1 MILEKSLTEPTWLNL
16 LGPLFSTPGF
26 AELERFI
33 EAELAQGRRVFP
45 TLDNVF
51 AALNPLPPEKVRVVI
66 LGQDPYHQPGQAH
79 GLCFSV
85 PRDSAAPPSLVNIFT
100 EIERT
105 TGRRPQSPNLAP
117 WVAQG
122 VLLLNTVLTVTE
134 SKPGSHR
141 NKGWEPIT
149 DRIISVLSQRTQP
162 VIFLLWGAFA
172 QGKRGLINPRVH
184 QILEAPHPSPLSA
197 HRGFFGCNHFQ
208 LANQLLAQQGEPPIQ
223 WA

>member
-1 MILEKSLTEPTWLNL
+1 MILEKSLTEPLWLEIL
-16 LGPLFSTPGF
+16 APLFSTPGF
-26 AELERFI
+26 ASLERFI
-33 EAELAQGRRVFP
+33 ESELAQGKSVYP

-51 AALNPLPPEKVRVVI
+51 AALNPLPPPKVQVVI

-85 PRDSAAPPSLVNIFT
+85 PKGHPAPPSLVNIFT

-134 SKPGSHR
+134 SRPGSHK

-149 DRIISVLSQRTQP
+149 DRIITTLSQRAEP

-172 QGKRGLINPRVH
+172 QGKRGLINLKVH
-184 QILEAPHPSPLSA
+184 KVLEAPHPSPLSA

-208 LANQLLAQQGEPPIQ
+208 LANQLLAQQGKPPIL